1 MILFFYVEL
10 VKKMEGYDLIEGGV
24 ANDRVF
30 NTIELF
36 ISNLI
41 DKKEVMKRLKYEKP
55 NWQIC
60 FKKQEV
66 IDKYL
71 KFIGS
76 EKI

>member
-1 MILFFYVEL
+1 
-10 VKKMEGYDLIEGGV
+10 
-24 ANDRVF
+24 
-30 NTIELF
+30 
-36 ISNLI
+36 
-41 DKKEVMKRLKYEKP
+41 MKRLKYEKP